1 MAKPFSNES
10 SAVTILSKCT
20 VFPDKKSSLG
30 DLKLSVSDLT
40 MICAQYIQKGCLF
53 TTPSL
58 PSQTLIPQLIAS
70 LSKTLSLFPP
80 LAGRFVTDSDGYI
93 YISCNDAGADFI
105 HATATHLTITDLL
118 SPRDVHAAFK
128 QFIPFHCKIN
138 YSAHFSPILA
148 IQVTYLADGIFIGF
162 SVSHAV
168 TDGTT
173 VWNFFNT
180 FAEISRGVTQ
190 PTRIPDF
197 RRDFILNS
205 KAVLRLSEDDINP
218 KSKADDSVRERIFSF
233 SQEAIQKLK
242 ARVNRNRTLPA
253 EISSFQSLS
262 ALMWQCVTRARKLE
276 GSKRTTVRMA
286 VNIRNRLEP
295 KLSEYYFG
303 NAIQS
308 IVTFASAGDVIDR
321 DLTWCAEQLNKN
333 IREYNSDV
341 VRRVVEDWEREP
353 KAVKMGNH
361 DGGIVQIGSSPRF
374 PMYDNDFGWGRPLA
388 VRSGGGNKFDGKMS
402 AFPGREGGNAV
413 DLEVVLATDTMGIL
427 ENDPEFLLYASC
439 QQ

>member
-1 MAKPFSNES
+1 MAKPFSNDS

-40 MICAQYIQKGCLF
+40 MICSQYIQKGCLF
-53 TTPSL
+53 TTPSI
-58 PSQTLIPQLIAS
+58 PSQTLITHLITS

-80 LAGRFVTDSDGYI
+80 LAGRLVTDPDGYI

-105 HATATHLTITDLL
+105 HANATHLTTNDLL
-118 SPRDVHAAFK
+118 SPSDVHAAFK

-162 SVSHAV
+162 AVSHAV
-168 TDGTT
+168 SDGTT

-190 PTRIPDF
+190 PSRIPNF
-197 RRDFILNS
+197 RRDSILNS
-205 KAVLRLSEDDINP
+205 KAVLHLREDDINVTP
-218 KSKADDSVRERIFSF
+218 KTDEPVRERIFSF
-233 SQEAIQKLK
+233 TREAIQKLK
-242 ARVNRNRTLPA
+242 ARVNRNHTSPA

-276 GSKRTTVRMA
+276 GTKTTTVRIA

-308 IVTFASAGDVIDR
+308 IATYASACDVVGK

-333 IREYNSDV
+333 IREYDSDK
-341 VRRVVEDWEREP
+341 VRRVVEDFEREP

-374 PMYDNDFGWGRPLA
+374 PMYDNDFGWGRPVA
-388 VRSGGGNKFDGKMS
+388 VRSGGGNKFDGKIS
-402 AFPGREGGNAV
+402 AFPGKEAGNSV
-413 DLEVVLATDTMGIL
+413 DMEVVLATETMRIL
-427 ENDPEFLLYASC
+427 ENDPEFLLYAS
-439 QQ
+439 